1 MKKKVDWVK
10 IEREYVRQNVSQR
23 ELAKKYD
30 VGLKQVSRHAKEG
43 QWVKKRKQFVNE
55 MTTELEKLDEQAAV
69 DKAQVYSDI
78 MDKSLFV
85 EQKLLEKTLKCALA
99 IQMYQI
105 DAIDDLKSAQNTIK
119 SIVETTEKICFPEH
133 DQTEQHITI
142 SMDKETKD
150 YAI

>member
-69 DKAQVYSDI
+69 DKAKVYSEI

-99 IQMYQI
+99 IQMYQF

>member
-69 DKAQVYSDI
+69 DKAKVYSDI

-99 IQMYQI
+99 IQMYQM

>member
-69 DKAQVYSDI
+69 DKAKVYSEI

>member
-43 QWVKKRKQFVNE
+43 EWVKKRKQFVNE

-69 DKAQVYSDI
+69 DKAKVYSDI

-133 DQTEQHITI
+133 DQIEQHITI